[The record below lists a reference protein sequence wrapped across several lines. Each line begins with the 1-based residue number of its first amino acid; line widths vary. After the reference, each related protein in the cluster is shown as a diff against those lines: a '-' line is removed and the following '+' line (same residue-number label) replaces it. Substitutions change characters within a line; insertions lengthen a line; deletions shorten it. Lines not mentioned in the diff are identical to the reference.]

1 MLRRILNRKPISQA
15 DKHHLHHRLM
25 QLGLSHR
32 QTVLVIYGLALVFS
46 LISLLYPLSTLWG
59 SLALTIAVLFGLE
72 LFVESIGL
80 VGENRQPLLHL
91 LKRLLKPRDEEKD

>member
-1 MLRRILNRKPISQA
+1 MTFITLLIPVIILGVPITDTIYAMLRRILNKKPISQA

-46 LISLLYPLSTLWG
+46 LISLLYHYRHS
-59 SLALTIAVLFGLE
+59 
-72 LFVESIGL
+72 
-80 VGENRQPLLHL
+80 GEAWH
-91 LKRLLKPRDEEKD
+91 